1 MSKFRV
7 MSSSAPTI
15 WRNWA
20 GNQQATP
27 RRVVTPLSADEVAA
41 AVRAAADDGLTVRMI
56 GTGHSFTG
64 AALTEG
70 VLLRP
75 GGLTRLRSVDTATGL
90 VTAEAGMP
98 LKVFNEQLARNG
110 LALANMGDIQDQ
122 TLAGATQ
129 TATHGTGREAAGLV
143 SQIAGL
149 ELVLADGGTVTCSRD
164 ERPDLFD
171 AARAGLGA
179 LGVVTAITWQTVPA
193 FVLRAREEPM
203 KWNEVLERLDE
214 LAAANEHFEFYW
226 FPHTDGCLTKRN
238 NRVSGPAEPLPA
250 FRHWLDDEFLSNS
263 VFEVANRIGRR
274 FPGAVKTINGISARA
289 LGARTYSD
297 RSDQVFTSPRRVRF
311 KEQEYAIPREELA
324 GALRE
329 VRSVIERNDWRIGFP
344 IEVRLLPPE
353 DAWLSMAHGRD
364 SAFIA
369 VHVFHSAP
377 HEEYFKAVEEVLT
390 ALGGRPH
397 WGKLHTRDASYLEG
411 VYPRFGDFLALR
423 DRIDPERR
431 FANAYTTRVLGR

>member
-1 MSKFRV
+1 MPETSPLV
-7 MSSSAPTI
+7 

-20 GNQQATP
+20 GNQYATP
-27 RRVVTPLSADEVAA
+27 RRAVTPRSADEVAA
-41 AVRAAADDGLTVRMI
+41 AVTAAAGEGLTVRMA

-75 GGLTRLRSVDTATGL
+75 EGLTALRTVDAEKSL
-90 VTAEAGMP
+90 VTAEAGMT
-98 LKVFNEQLARNG
+98 LKAFNEVLAGHG
-110 LALANMGDIQDQ
+110 LALANMGDIQEQ

-129 TATHGTGREAAGLV
+129 TGTHGTGREAAGLV

-149 ELVLADGGTVTCSRD
+149 ELVLADGTIVTCSRS

-179 LGVVTAITWQTVPA
+179 LGVVTAVTWHVVPA
-193 FVLRAREEPM
+193 FVLQAREEPM
-203 KWNEVLERLDE
+203 RWDDVLDGLDE
-214 LAAANEHFEFYW
+214 MAAANDHFEFYW

-238 NRVSGPAEPLPA
+238 NRVEGPAEPLSA

-263 VFEVANRIGRR
+263 VFSLTNQIGSR
-274 FPGAVKTINGISARA
+274 FPGAVPAINGVSARA

-297 RSDQVFTSPRRVRF
+297 RSDRVFTSPRRVRF
-311 KEQEYAIPREELA
+311 KEQEYAIPREELP

-329 VRSVIERNDWRIGFP
+329 VRSLIERSGWRIGFP
-344 IEVRLLPPE
+344 IEVRLLPAE
-353 DAWLSMAHGRD
+353 DAWLSMAYGRD
-364 SAFIA
+364 TAFIA
-369 VHVFHSAP
+369 IHVFHATD
-377 HEEYFKAVEEVLT
+377 HDEYFRGVEEILT

-397 WGKLHTRDASYLEG
+397 WGKLHTRDAAYLEG
-411 VYPRFGDFLALR
+411 VYPRFGEFLALR
-423 DRIDPERR
+423 DQIDPGRR
-431 FANAYTTRVLGR
+431 FANAYTTRIFGK

>member
-1 MSKFRV
+1 MS
-7 MSSSAPTI
+7 PT

-27 RRVVTPLSADEVAA
+27 SRVLTPGSAGEVAE
-41 AVRAAADDGLTVRMI
+41 AVLAADGLPVRMT

-64 AALTEG
+64 AALTDG

-75 GGLTRLRSVDTATGL
+75 EGLTALRAVDTATGL
-90 VTAEAGMP
+90 VTAEAGMT
-98 LKVFNEQLARNG
+98 LRAFNEHLAAHG
-110 LALANMGDIQDQ
+110 LALANMGDIQEQ

-129 TATHGTGREAAGLV
+129 TATHGTGRDTAGLV

-149 ELVLADGGTVTCSRD
+149 ELVLADGTMVTCSR
-164 ERPDLFD
+164 EREPELFD

-179 LGVVTAITWQTVPA
+179 LGIVTAITWQTVPA

-203 KWNEVLERLDE
+203 AWAEVLDRLDE
-214 LAAANEHFEFYW
+214 FAAGNEHFEFYW

-238 NRVSGPAEPLPA
+238 NRVPGPAEPLSA

-263 VFEVANRIGRR
+263 VFELTNRVGNRY
-274 FPGAVKTINGISARA
+274 PGTVRTINRVSARA

-297 RSDQVFTSPRRVRF
+297 RSDRVFTSPRRVRF
-311 KEQEYAIPREELA
+311 KEQEYAIPRAELA

-329 VRSVIERNDWRIGFP
+329 VRSVIERDGRRIGFP

-353 DAWLSMAHGRD
+353 DAWLSMAYGRD

-369 VHVFHSAP
+369 IHVFHSTP
-377 HEEYFKAVEEVLT
+377 HEEYFEAVEEVMT
-390 ALGGRPH
+390 AAGGRPH
-397 WGKLHTRDASYLEG
+397 WGKLHTRDAAYFDG
-411 VYPRFGDFLALR
+411 VYPRFREFLALR
-423 DRIDPERR
+423 DRYDPSRR
-431 FANAYTTRVLGR
+431 FANSYTTRVLGQ

>member
-1 MSKFRV
+1 MPE
-7 MSSSAPTI
+7 SSPPV

-20 GNQQATP
+20 GNQSATP
-27 RRVVTPLSADEVAA
+27 RRVLTPRSADEVAA
-41 AVRAAADDGLTVRMI
+41 AVTAAATEGLTVRMA

-75 GGLTRLRSVDTATGL
+75 EGLTALRTVDTANGL
-90 VTAEAGMP
+90 VTAEAGMT
-98 LKVFNEQLARNG
+98 LKAFNEQLAGHG
-110 LALANMGDIQDQ
+110 LALENMGDIQEQ

-149 ELVLADGGTVTCSRD
+149 EMVLADGTTVTCSRS
-164 ERPDLFD
+164 ERAELFD
-171 AARAGLGA
+171 AARAGLGS
-179 LGVVTAITWQTVPA
+179 LGVVTAVTWRTVPA
-193 FVLRAREEPM
+193 FVLRAQEEPM
-203 KWNEVLERLDE
+203 PWDQVLGGLDE
-214 LAAANEHFEFYW
+214 MAAANEHFEFYW

-238 NRVSGPAEPLPA
+238 NRVAGPAEPLSA

-263 VFEVANRIGRR
+263 VFSFANQVGSR
-274 FPGAVKTINGISARA
+274 FPGAIPAINGVSARA

-297 RSDQVFTSPRRVRF
+297 RSDRVFTSPRRVRF
-311 KEQEYAIPREELA
+311 KEQEYAIPREELT

-329 VRSVIERNDWRIGFP
+329 VRSLIERSGWRIGFP
-344 IEVRLLPPE
+344 IEVRLLPAE
-353 DAWLSMAHGRD
+353 DAWLSMAYGRQ

-369 VHVFHSAP
+369 IHVFHSAP
-377 HEEYFKAVEEVLT
+377 HEEYFRAVEEVLT
-390 ALGGRPH
+390 PLGGRPH
-397 WGKLHTRDASYLEG
+397 WGKLHTRDAAYLEG

-423 DRIDPERR
+423 DRIDPDRR
-431 FANAYTTRVLGR
+431 FANAYTTRIFGK

>member
-1 MSKFRV
+1 V
-7 MSSSAPTI
+7 

-20 GNQQATP
+20 GNQRATP
-27 RRVVTPLSADEVAA
+27 RRVLTPRTPDEVAA
-41 AVRAAADDGLTVRMI
+41 AVTAAAEEGLPVRMV

-75 GGLTRLRSVDTATGL
+75 EGLTALRTVDADRGL
-90 VTAEAGMP
+90 VTAESGMTLRAFNDHLAGH
-98 LKVFNEQLARNG
+98 G
-110 LALANMGDIQDQ
+110 LALANMGDIQEQ

-143 SQIAGL
+143 SQIAAL
-149 ELVLADGGTVTCSRD
+149 ELVLADGTKVTCSRE
-164 ERPDLFD
+164 ERRDLFD

-179 LGVVTAITWQTVPA
+179 LGVVTAITWRVVPA
-193 FVLRAREEPM
+193 FTLQAREEPM
-203 KWNEVLERLDE
+203 KWAEVLDRLDE

-238 NRVSGPAEPLPA
+238 NRVPGPAEPLPA

-263 VFEVANRIGRR
+263 VFEMVNRVGSR
-274 FPGAVKTINGISARA
+274 FPSTVRTINGISARA

-297 RSDQVFTSPRRVRF
+297 RSDRVFTSPRRVRF

-329 VRSVIERNDWRIGFP
+329 VRSVIERSGWRIGFP

-353 DAWLSMAHGRD
+353 DPWLSMAYGRD
-364 SAFIA
+364 TAFIA
-369 VHVFHSAP
+369 VHVFHSTD
-377 HEEYFKAVEEVLT
+377 HGEYFRGIEEVLT

-423 DRIDPERR
+423 DQIDPARR
-431 FANAYTTRVLGR
+431 FANAYTTRIFGK

>member
-1 MSKFRV
+1 
-7 MSSSAPTI
+7 MSSSSPV

-20 GNQQATP
+20 GNQRATP
-27 RRVVTPLSADEVAA
+27 RRVLTPRSADEVAA
-41 AVRAAADDGLTVRMI
+41 AVTAAAEEGLTVRMV

-75 GGLTRLRSVDTATGL
+75 EGLTALRAVDAPRGL
-90 VTAEAGMP
+90 VTAEAGMT
-98 LKVFNEQLARNG
+98 LKTFNEHLAAHG
-110 LALANMGDIQDQ
+110 LALANMGDIQEQ

-149 ELVLADGGTVTCSRD
+149 EMVLADGTTVTCSRD
-164 ERPDLFD
+164 RRPELFD

-179 LGVVTAITWQTVPA
+179 LGIVTAITWHTVPA

-203 KWNEVLERLDE
+203 RWDEVLERLDE

-238 NRVSGPAEPLPA
+238 NRVPGPAEPLSA

-263 VFEVANRIGRR
+263 VFGVTNRIGSRLPR
-274 FPGAVKTINGISARA
+274 AVETINRISARA
-289 LGARTYSD
+289 LGARTYSE
-297 RSDQVFTSPRRVRF
+297 RSDRVFTSPRRVRF

-329 VRSVIERNDWRIGFP
+329 VRSVIDRSDRRIGFP

-353 DAWLSMAHGRD
+353 NPWLSMAYGRD

-369 VHVFHSAP
+369 IHVFHSAA
-377 HEEYFKAVEEVLT
+377 HEEYFRAIEEVLT
-390 ALGGRPH
+390 SLGGRPH
-397 WGKLHTRDASYLEG
+397 WGKLHTRDAAYLEG

-423 DRIDPERR
+423 DRIDPDRR
-431 FANAYTTRVLGR
+431 FANAYTTRIFGK

>member
-1 MSKFRV
+1 MPEST
-7 MSSSAPTI
+7 APV

-20 GNQQATP
+20 GNQHATP
-27 RRVVTPLSADEVAA
+27 HRVLTPRSTDEVAA
-41 AVRAAADDGLTVRMI
+41 AVTSSDGHTVRMA

-75 GGLTRLRSVDTATGL
+75 EGLTALRTVDPATGL
-90 VTAEAGMP
+90 VTAEAGMT
-98 LKVFNEQLARNG
+98 LKAFNEHLAAHG
-110 LALANMGDIQDQ
+110 LALENMGDIQEQ

-149 ELVLADGGTVTCSRD
+149 ELVLADGTIVTCSRS
-164 ERPDLFD
+164 ERPELFD
-171 AARAGLGA
+171 AARAGLGS
-179 LGVVTAITWQTVPA
+179 LGVVTAVTWRTVPA
-193 FVLRAREEPM
+193 FVLEAREEPM
-203 KWNEVLERLDE
+203 RWDEVLGGLDE
-214 LAAANEHFEFYW
+214 MAAGNDHFEFYW

-238 NRVSGPAEPLPA
+238 NRVPGPASPLSS

-263 VFEVANRIGRR
+263 VFSVTNRVGSK
-274 FPGAVKTINGISARA
+274 FPGAVPTINGISARA

-297 RSDQVFTSPRRVRF
+297 RSDRVFTSPRRVRF

-329 VRSVIERNDWRIGFP
+329 VRSLIERSGWRIGFP
-344 IEVRLLPPE
+344 IEVRLLPAE
-353 DAWLSMAHGRD
+353 DAWLSMAYGRQT
-364 SAFIA
+364 AFIA
-369 VHVFHSAP
+369 IHVFHSAP
-377 HEEYFKAVEEVLT
+377 HEEYFRGVEEVLT
-390 ALGGRPH
+390 PLGGRPH
-397 WGKLHTRDASYLEG
+397 WGKLHTRDAAYLEG

-423 DRIDPERR
+423 DRIDPDRR
-431 FANAYTTRVLGR
+431 FANAYTTRIFGK